1 MRTGEEA
8 SRKREP
14 HKEASSGWAVGIHQA
29 CGHSSQTS
37 RMPAWPAIRAE
48 FFNAKR
54 HATLTAGARA
64 DIHAN
69 MPSPTIE
76 KILILQER
84 DMRRVLLETQLKSV
98 PHEIA
103 SVRRKIEEEKSAAD
117 TAKAEWKGLEA
128 KRKGLETE
136 VTSGEE
142 RIAKF
147 RSQQL
152 LVKKNDEY
160 QALGNEIE
168 HAQAIVEKLEEEEIG
183 VMLELDAAKDKI
195 SAAEAVAKGNI
206 AGHEAR
212 IAQLQERERNLAAEL
227 EVALKTV
234 EEARAGVDPAAQ
246 SAYAR
251 LSKNVGLPVCVPL
264 KDHKCG
270 GCHLKVS
277 SGVESETRGSGKLAF
292 CDNCGRILYWEIG

>member
-1 MRTGEEA
+1 MIG
-8 SRKREP
+8 
-14 HKEASSGWAVGIHQA
+14 
-29 CGHSSQTS
+29 
-37 RMPAWPAIRAE
+37 
-48 FFNAKR
+48 
-54 HATLTAGARA
+54 
-64 DIHAN
+64 
-69 MPSPTIE
+69 

-84 DMRRVLLETQLKSV
+84 DMRRALLEAQLKSV

-103 SVRRKIEEEKSAAD
+103 SVRRRIEEEKAAAD
-117 TAKAEWKGLEA
+117 SAKAGWKTLETR
-128 KRKGLETE
+128 RKGLETE
-136 VTSGEE
+136 VSSGEE
-142 RIAKF
+142 KIAKF

-152 LVKKNDEY
+152 QVKKNDEY
-160 QALGNEIE
+160 QALGHEIE

-183 VMLELDAAKDKI
+183 VMLELDTAKAKI
-195 SAAEAVAKGNI
+195 AAAEAVAKGNI
-206 AGHEAR
+206 AGHDAR

-227 EVALKTV
+227 EAAIAKV
-234 EEARAGVDPAAQ
+234 EEARSGVEPGVQ

-277 SGVESETRGSGKLAF
+277 SGVESDTRAGGKLAF